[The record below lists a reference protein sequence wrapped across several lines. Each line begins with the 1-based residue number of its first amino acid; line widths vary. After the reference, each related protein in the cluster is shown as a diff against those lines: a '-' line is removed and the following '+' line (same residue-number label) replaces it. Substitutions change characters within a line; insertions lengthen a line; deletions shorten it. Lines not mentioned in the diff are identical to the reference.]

1 MIDKHVKT
9 TLSCFVAWYPKFIH
23 RPGKVFILK
32 KCVSY
37 NVHVS
42 WNLSYSQISEI
53 CFCKLYFFGKL
64 VSEIIYFSSLF
75 WYSREI
81 WKCICM
87 YMKLLCYSERHFT
100 SQGSRQFF
108 VWIPKSIECYFF
120 TLKRQKRI
128 WIKRLC
134 QEKSR
139 QCVSLI
145 ISYILSFIVNYKRG
159 PSCLKA
165 G

>member
-53 CFCKLYFFGKL
+53 CFCKLYFLWETCQWDNIFFL
-64 VSEIIYFSSLF
+64 IILIFKRDMKVYV
-75 WYSREI
+75 
-81 WKCICM
+81 

-120 TLKRQKRI
+120 YL
-128 WIKRLC
+128 
-134 QEKSR
+134 EKAKED
-139 QCVSLI
+139 L
-145 ISYILSFIVNYKRG
+145 N
-159 PSCLKA
+159 
-165 G
+165 

>member
-1 MIDKHVKT
+1 MSLD
-9 TLSCFVAWYPKFIH
+9 TLSLYIDQEKSLYWKSVFLIRYMYLEIEVIHKSLKSVFVNCI
-23 RPGKVFILK
+23 
-32 KCVSY
+32 
-37 NVHVS
+37 
-42 WNLSYSQISEI
+42 
-53 CFCKLYFFGKL
+53 FFGKL
-64 VSEIIYFSSLF
+64 VSEIIYFSSFF